1 MKTKEHPIEL
11 ETERLIIRPLNN
23 QDYEK
28 WLEGFLNRL
37 PSQRKYDNEKA
48 DMSVWTEEKF
58 NQEVVSLF
66 DKLAR
71 QDEVYVFGIFR
82 KADQKH
88 LGKVEICT
96 IMRDEFQWGLLG
108 YTIHNQ
114 YWQRGYGKEA
124 VNAVL
129 KIAFEN
135 LHFHRIEAHINMD
148 NVPSIRLAESVGMEF
163 ECVRKGFIYE
173 LEEWTDHLIYYK
185 NFE

>member
-48 DMSVWTEEKF
+48 DMSAWTEEKF